1 MGQTTLEEQRE
12 NGASKDGEKKPD
24 LDPREASEDIFIS

>member
-1 MGQTTLEEQRE
+1 MGQTTLEEERE
-12 NGASKDGEKKPD
+12 LGKDGQKKSD